1 MSQDIGEAISVVDA
15 SPDHL
20 AITVP
25 DRDGDGSP
33 ETISFSFSGTSLM
46 RQLNSDSAE
55 TVIDQTAAFQFSYKT
70 RTETVPTTAV
80 FGPEQLLMAHNSS
93 SNLADGDVD
102 DDEQRGQYIEPELAP
117 EAVSWIATKARLR
130 MRSHGFADGEATVQL
145 RSASGRLPHG
155 SILAEAVLQEKN
167 LSSSYRWITI
177 PFQPDHE
184 PIAAGTGICLVVK
197 STGRGDACDLQY
209 QVNNS
214 TAAGTDYVR
223 SLDGGAWWYAPPEED
238 LVFELYGKVGTLA
251 NDVTQSFLEQVMFR
265 METGNP
271 SRVVYGSATALNEP
285 QVGK

>member
-1 MSQDIGEAISVVDA
+1 VVDA

-33 ETISFSFSGTSLM
+33 EIISFLSSGTSLT

-55 TVIDQTAAFQFSYKT
+55 TVIDQVTAFQFSYKT
-70 RTETVPTTAV
+70 RTETVPTTGD
-80 FGPEQLLMAHNSS
+80 FGPEQLLMAHYSS
-93 SNLADGDVD
+93 SDLADGDVD
-102 DDEQRGQYIEPELAP
+102 DDEQRGQYIEPELVP

-184 PIAAGTGICLVVK
+184 AIAAGTGICLVVK

-209 QVNNS
+209 QDNNS
-214 TAAGTDYVR
+214 TSAGTDYVR

-251 NDVTQSFLEQVMFR
+251 DNVTHSYLEQVMFR
-265 METGNP
+265 MEAGSP
-271 SRVVYGSATALNEP
+271 VRVAYGSATALNEP
-285 QVGK
+285 EVGN